1 VTDTA
6 HILQKCDEIIL
17 FDNGYI
23 NAVDNYHNLI
33 DSSNIFK
40 SLVHNEINELLKLS
54 KFF

>member
-1 VTDTA
+1 MTDTA

-33 DSSNIFK
+33 DSSKLFK
-40 SLVHNEINELLKLS
+40 SLIQNEINESLKLS

>member
-1 VTDTA
+1 VTDRA

-23 NAVDNYHNLI
+23 NAVDNYRNLI
-33 DSSNIFK
+33 DSSKHFK
-40 SLVHNEINELLKLS
+40 SLIQNEIDGSLKLS